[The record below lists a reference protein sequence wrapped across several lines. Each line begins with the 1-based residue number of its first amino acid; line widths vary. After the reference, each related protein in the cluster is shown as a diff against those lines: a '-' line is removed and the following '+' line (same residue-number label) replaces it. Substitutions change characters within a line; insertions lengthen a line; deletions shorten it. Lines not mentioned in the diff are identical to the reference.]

1 MVKVTFNGQEYTLTK
16 NAQTGYYEAQILAP
30 STGGIYTANVEF
42 TNSLGNT
49 YTQDKDLQIL
59 TKQIPSIETDNLY
72 MWIFAWRDFAVKDM
86 VELGESEIIEDEET
100 NVASNV
106 TAMRGSG
113 AESGDIVAIK
123 RNGEVIYWGI
133 IDEVQNEK
141 GENKFVYKLKYITN
155 LFNQNVYLN
164 VVNPSLIRSTGLED
178 YIAGQ
183 INGNFISN
191 SDTFLNKTYLKVN
204 VLSHTPKNVNV
215 SNVENNI
222 FNLHT
227 WMTNCT
233 QLYNITYTFYLDDEN
248 KLNIDIENVTQSKI
262 LIDTEFHG
270 ITDYNE
276 VFETE
281 VTAKVR
287 VLTDTN
293 SYFLYLLNNRTTTTN
308 GNDPNRAAGKTE
320 IVYTANY
327 ADAPQAALDVFKGNS
342 YNHNVTFK
350 YNKYIPVGTPIAI
363 KTKNQSILDSYIS
376 KVTIKSGKFY
386 EYECGNIRI
395 NFIDKILKE
404 KK

>member
-1 MVKVTFNGQEYTLTK
+1 MVKVTFNEQEYTLTK
-16 NAQTGYYEAQILAP
+16 NAQTGYYEAQIPAP
-30 STGGIYTANVEF
+30 STGGIYTANIEF
-42 TNSLGNT
+42 TNSLGDT

-59 TKQIPSIETDNLY
+59 TRQTPSIETDNLY

-106 TAMRGSG
+106 TAMKGSG

-133 IDEVQNEK
+133 IDEVQNEN

-155 LFNQNVYLN
+155 LFNQGVWLN
-164 VVNPSLIRSTGLED
+164 QINPNTIRNTGLED

-183 INGNFISN
+183 IDANFVN
-191 SDTFLNKTYLKVN
+191 NTDTFVNKTYLKIN

-233 QLYNITYTFYLDDEN
+233 QLYDITYTFYIDDDGKFN
-248 KLNIDIENVTQSKI
+248 VDIENVTKSKV

-270 ITDYNE
+270 ISDYHE
-276 VFETE
+276 VLETE
-281 VTAKVR
+281 IVAKVW

-293 SYFLYLLNNRTTTTN
+293 DYKLYLLNDRTTTTN
-308 GNDPNRAAGKTE
+308 KDNTNRAAGRTE
-320 IVYTANY
+320 VVYTSAY
-327 ADAPQAALDVFKGNS
+327 ADAPQAALDAFKGNS

-376 KVTIKSGKFY
+376 KVTINSGKFY